1 LHSKKDLERISQ
13 MFDSYIKRVLK
24 NYRMDY
30 IRRNRKKWENES
42 FLEDL
47 SFEKR
52 ENLMKTVGEIDTK
65 DVYLIDGKA
74 YSDEMIH
81 EKVNSLPEKNAVVVT
96 LHYFD
101 EVSDERI
108 AEILGISRR
117 GVNKRRRTGLKLLR
131 EMFEETDDEEE

>member
-1 LHSKKDLERISQ
+1 MHSKKDLERISQ

-24 NYRMDY
+24 NYRTDY

-47 SFEKR
+47 PFEKR
-52 ENLMKTVGEIDTK
+52 ENLMKTVSEIDAK
-65 DVYLIDGKA
+65 DIYLINGKT

-81 EKVNSLPEKNAVVVT
+81 KMVNSLPDKNSVVIN

-101 EVSDERI
+101 EVSDEKI
-108 AEILGISRR
+108 AEILGLSRK
-117 GVNKRRRTGLKLLR
+117 GVNKRRRTGLKLLS
-131 EMFEETDDEEE
+131 EMFEETGDEKE

>member
-1 LHSKKDLERISQ
+1 
-13 MFDSYIKRVLK
+13 
-24 NYRMDY
+24 
-30 IRRNRKKWENES
+30 
-42 FLEDL
+42 
-47 SFEKR
+47 
-52 ENLMKTVGEIDTK
+52 
-65 DVYLIDGKA
+65 
-74 YSDEMIH
+74 MIH